1 MKKEIIYG
9 YIDQMWNT
17 WVSLEVQTD
26 VLIQKQIE
34 VTSKRL
40 EELFENWWNFLEDLE
55 NKGELLQDLRSLEND
70 YPWLAIK
77 IMLIKNVLL
86 DNLE

>member
-17 WVSLEVQTD
+17 WVCLEPQVD

-40 EELFENWWNFLEDLE
+40 EELFDNWWNFLEDLE
-55 NKGELLQDLRSLEND
+55 NKGELLQDLRSLEKD
-70 YPWLAIK
+70 YPWL
-77 IMLIKNVLL
+77 
-86 DNLE
+86 

>member
-17 WVSLEVQTD
+17 WVCLEPKVD